1 MSGEMIFISGSGR
14 EELTCAVHLVDGSI
28 LLLVKSDKEP
38 GAVKLLSMKEA
49 GFLPQN
55 RTFPPREENVSI
67 TFQADAEITSDDG
80 IINVSYLCPLLFS
93 R

>member
-1 MSGEMIFISGSGR
+1 MIFISGSGR

-28 LLLVKSDKEP
+28 LLLVKSDREP

-55 RTFPPREENVSI
+55 RTFPPREENVAL
-67 TFQADAEITSDDG
+67 TVQADAEITSDDG
-80 IINVSYLCPLLFS
+80 IINVSYICDSMKYFI
-93 R
+93 